1 MLDLLKEWN
10 GTWSDG
16 SAVWSFVPDEEKV
29 RNIGFFLL
37 SIKIQNRDNFF
48 SFCKNRNV
56 SD

>member
-16 SAVWSFVPDEEKV
+16 SAVWTFVPDEEKV
-29 RNIGFFLL
+29 INMGGFLL
-37 SIKIQNRDNFF
+37 FIKIQNRDIF
-48 SFCKNRNV
+48 FCKNRNV